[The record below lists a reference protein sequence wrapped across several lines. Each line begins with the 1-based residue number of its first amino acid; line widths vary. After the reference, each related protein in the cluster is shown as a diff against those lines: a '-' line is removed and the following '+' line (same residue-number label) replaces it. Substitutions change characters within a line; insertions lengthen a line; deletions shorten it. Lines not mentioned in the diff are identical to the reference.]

1 MRISSRNFL
10 ADVSHLDL
18 FKEYSNRCIQYS
30 IFNIQPLANKK
41 NTASYKLDEKMAQS
55 LVNVAHIVGRAPL
68 RPFRTAAESTAL
80 AVITMFRESGST
92 PSFQYISFITGLLLI
107 TLKEGATKGFL
118 RVVVTRH
125 I

>member
-1 MRISSRNFL
+1 
-10 ADVSHLDL
+10 
-18 FKEYSNRCIQYS
+18 
-30 IFNIQPLANKK
+30 
-41 NTASYKLDEKMAQS
+41 MAQS